1 MRVLVMAVLV
11 AWAST
16 ITIEADQ
23 CALTGAP
30 PRAPAVGEMAPD
42 FSLVGSDGRTYRLSD
57 YRGKRAVVL
66 TWFAKA
72 GTSG

>member
-1 MRVLVMAVLV
+1 MRVVLMAILFS
-11 AWAST
+11 WASMVAT
-16 ITIEADQ
+16 DADQ
-23 CALTGAP
+23 CAVSGAP
-30 PRAPAVGEMAPD
+30 PRAPAVGELAPD

-57 YRGKRAVVL
+57 YRGKQAVVL